1 MTPKTA
7 ISPEIFKSFEFKST
21 PSKTY
26 KIDFEQNRIIGMAD
40 EVEAVEQAIYFILRT
55 ERYKYIIYSRDYGI
69 ELEDLYGKQKQYVIP
84 QLGKRI
90 LDALMQDDRITSVS
104 GFSFSCEQNKYTVK
118 FTVGTVYGNDIS
130 INDKVVV

>member
-1 MTPKTA
+1 
-7 ISPEIFKSFEFKST
+7 
-21 PSKTY
+21 
-26 KIDFEQNRIIGMAD
+26 MAD

>member
-1 MTPKTA
+1 
-7 ISPEIFKSFEFKST
+7 
-21 PSKTY
+21 
-26 KIDFEQNRIIGMAD
+26 MAD
-40 EVEAVEQAIYFILRT
+40 EVEAVEQAIYFILRI
-55 ERYKYIIYSRDYGI
+55 ERYKYIIFSRDYGI
-69 ELEDLYGKQKQYVIP
+69 ELEDLFGKSKQYVIP

-130 INDKVVV
+130 VNDKVVV

>member
-7 ISPEIFKSFEFKST
+7 ISP

>member
-7 ISPEIFKSFEFKST
+7 ISPEIFKLFEFKST